1 MKLVEAMARA
11 ILDAH
16 DWSRNDKEDDEPSGW
31 DTLTEDWKTVFR
43 TMALHALKAIREP
56 TYAMAEAGAN
66 ESGEY
71 GFGPHSATEVFTAMI
86 DHAIKESE
94 QQ

>member
-1 MKLVEAMARA
+1 MKLVDHINAA
-11 ILDAH
+11 IEVEYEKAGVVCFGINPGLA
-16 DWSRNDKEDDEPSGW
+16 
-31 DTLTEDWKTVFR
+31 
-43 TMALHALKAIREP
+43 ALKAIREP

-86 DHAIKESE
+86 DHAIKEAE